1 MRKHSRSRLGSI
13 VKRARAAFVVGFLT
27 NMKRT
32 VHLFK
37 AGVDVIKLFFAGGES
52 GNSRFPLKP

>member
-37 AGVDVIKLFFAGGES
+37 AGVDVIKLFFWGG
-52 GNSRFPLKP
+52 GNLEILDFP

>member
-37 AGVDVIKLFFAGGES
+37 AGVDVIKLFFWGG
-52 GNSRFPLKP
+52 GIWKF